1 VNDTPSKS
9 PAPVPH
15 FRLYLASHSP
25 RRRELLTRIGVRFD
39 SLVFRG
45 PPREDSEVDELPLM
59 SETPADYVQRLA
71 KAKAL
76 HGLSLVKQRKM
87 PAQPVLAADTA
98 IEFDGKIVGK
108 PLSAA
113 SAAEILKRFS
123 GRSHRV
129 LTAVTLADET
139 RVESALSVSEVVFGV
154 LSDEEIRRYVESGD
168 PMDKAG
174 AYGIQ
179 GYAALFVERL
189 SGSHSGVMGLPLF
202 ETGRLLR
209 RFGFFP

>member
-1 VNDTPSKS
+1 MNDTLSRS
-9 PAPVPH
+9 PAPAPH

-25 RRRELLTRIGVRFD
+25 RRRELLTQIGVRFD

-45 PPREDSEVDELPLM
+45 PPREDSEIDELPLM
-59 SETPADYVQRLA
+59 SETPTDYVERLA

-76 HGLSLVKQRKM
+76 HGLSLVEQRKM

-108 PLSAA
+108 PSNAA
-113 SAAEILKRFS
+113 SATEILKRFS

-154 LSDEEIRRYVESGD
+154 LSEEEIRRYVESGD

-189 SGSHSGVMGLPLF
+189 SGSHSGVMGLPIF
-202 ETGRLLR
+202 ETGRLLK